1 MKELVKEALRELLRV
16 TALRTNLLV
25 AQNEARPLPKE
36 GRVRIL
42 FNVRPTSCHNEWVLR
57 WNSPFPIKRGL
68 VRRLSGDGAE
78 GARRRIVQG
87 IVARGYDT
95 TFNIGEVSWKILCD
109 HNFNEH
115 VHWYFA
121 TNTAVYSTLLW
132 SPMCKGRGL
141 VQFYLAQTSTCR
153 ATYRQFTST

>member
-1 MKELVKEALRELLRV
+1 M
-16 TALRTNLLV
+16 
-25 AQNEARPLPKE
+25 
-36 GRVRIL
+36 

-95 TFNIGEVSWKILCD
+95 TFNIGEVSWKIVRVLRSYPPADSDLVSPSLTSSRLWKLTPRHRILECSAQVEQMPHLCYRPVAAQALD
-109 HNFNEH
+109 RPKKLTRAYAVVLESH
-115 VHWYFA
+115 VSSSW
-121 TNTAVYSTLLW
+121 
-132 SPMCKGRGL
+132 
-141 VQFYLAQTSTCR
+141 
-153 ATYRQFTST
+153 